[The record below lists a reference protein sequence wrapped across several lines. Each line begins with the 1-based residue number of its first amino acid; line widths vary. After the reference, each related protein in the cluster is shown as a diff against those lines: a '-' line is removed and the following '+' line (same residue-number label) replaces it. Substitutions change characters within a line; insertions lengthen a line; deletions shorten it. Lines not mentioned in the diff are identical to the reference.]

1 MKKIKILQY
10 AIFILVII
18 LLLIGAFAGYRSG
31 YMLEDIWSVVFGSLL
46 YSILT
51 LLGIYCLKTVL
62 WVIPINALYLGA
74 GVLFPVWY
82 AVFITYIGL
91 LIDFTISFFAGRRI
105 GKTIVMEALYK
116 KKSVQRLFALAEK
129 NPVAGC
135 LIIRMLPGPPTEI
148 TNMFYGATSIRYPHF
163 LAASMIG
170 MAPGMLPVI
179 FMGKAVLTPFS
190 KEFLVPFSIKLV
202 FIALAFII
210 SLVVRK
216 KGAAAE
222 WNWTDIDE

>member
-31 YMLEDIWSVVFGSLL
+31 YMLEDIWSVVSGSLL

-116 KKSVQRLFALAEK
+116 KSRFSD
-129 NPVAGC
+129 C
-135 LIIRMLPGPPTEI
+135 LLWPRKILW
-148 TNMFYGATSIRYPHF
+148 
-163 LAASMIG
+163 
-170 MAPGMLPVI
+170 
-179 FMGKAVLTPFS
+179 
-190 KEFLVPFSIKLV
+190 
-202 FIALAFII
+202 
-210 SLVVRK
+210 LVVLLSVCFRGRPQK
-216 KGAAAE
+216 
-222 WNWTDIDE
+222 